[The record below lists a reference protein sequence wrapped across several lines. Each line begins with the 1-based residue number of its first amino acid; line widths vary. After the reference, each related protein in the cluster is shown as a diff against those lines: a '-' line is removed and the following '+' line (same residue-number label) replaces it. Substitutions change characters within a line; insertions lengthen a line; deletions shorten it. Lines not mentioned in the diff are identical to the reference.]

1 VNQIKIGKFLKGL
14 RKEKGITQEQLA
26 EILGISNRTISRWE
40 TGNNMPDISLL
51 VEIAEFFD
59 VSILEIINGE
69 RNKEKMNEEIKE
81 VAESLSDYAN
91 TEKEKIMREI
101 RNYNIM
107 GTVAIIVYGILRHS
121 GLILQTP
128 FFEKLALFCEI
139 QIVITIIITFAH
151 TIGVLNKLQ
160 KKNKVAMIQTKLK
173 NFPPIAQIIIA
184 AIVAFVISTLLKLFF
199 RVI

>member
-1 VNQIKIGKFLKGL
+1 MNQIKIGKFLKGL

-51 VEIAEFFD
+51 VEIAEYFD

-160 KKNKVAMIQTKLK
+160 KKNKVALIQTKLK
-173 NFPPIAQIIIA
+173 NSPPIAQIIIA
-184 AIVAFVISTLLKLFF
+184 AIVAFVIATLLKLFF

>member
-1 VNQIKIGKFLKGL
+1 MNQQRIGQFLKHL
-14 RKEKGITQEQLA
+14 RKDKGLTQEQLA
-26 EILGISNRTISRWE
+26 EHFNVSSRTISRWE
-40 TGNNMPDISLL
+40 TGNNMPDISIL

-69 RNKEKMNEEIKE
+69 KDKEKMNEEIKE

-91 TEKEKIMREI
+91 AEKEKMMKDI
-101 RNYNIM
+101 RNYNVM

-121 GLILQTP
+121 GLILQNP

-151 TIGVLNKLQ
+151 TIGALSKLQ
-160 KKNKVAMIQTKLK
+160 KKNKVAMIQTRLK
-173 NFPPIAQIIIA
+173 DFPPIAQIIIA
-184 AIVAFVISTLLKLFF
+184 AIVAFVIATLLKLFF
-199 RVI
+199 SVI